1 MASMD
6 GAVVRRQGDDYAA
19 AFARL
24 AIFATLARLQ
34 LIAPDPALII
44 RSPSPRPPL
53 HAAASKGSRRS
64 STRIT
69 CVAVFG
75 VW

>member
-1 MASMD
+1 MD

-24 AIFATLARLQ
+24 AIFATVARLQ
-34 LIAPDPALII
+34 LVAADPALII

-53 HAAASKGSRRS
+53 QAACSKGPCNALK
-64 STRIT
+64 I
-69 CVAVFG
+69 VASPTS
-75 VW
+75 